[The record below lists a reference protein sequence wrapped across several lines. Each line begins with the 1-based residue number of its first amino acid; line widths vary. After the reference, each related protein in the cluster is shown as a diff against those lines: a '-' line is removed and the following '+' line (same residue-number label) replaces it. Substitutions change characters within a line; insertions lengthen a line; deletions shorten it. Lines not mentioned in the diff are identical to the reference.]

1 MKACSTQTSL
11 CPCLCPQ
18 TCLCLCLCPYPFLS
32 TLSKNNP
39 RREFQKGG
47 GKGKGKGKFEGE
59 GEGKGR
65 ALNRYCGLFTDQGA
79 LEHLRAP
86 QIVEMDDSNDPT
98 GFIGDHQGSDLLL
111 LHQVK
116 CLDCQFPRSYRD
128 RSWGHAF

>member
-1 MKACSTQTSL
+1 MAATVNATFCSNT
-11 CPCLCPQ
+11 PAGP
-18 TCLCLCLCPYPFLS
+18 
-32 TLSKNNP
+32 SKNNP

>member
-1 MKACSTQTSL
+1 MVVKMSAPGRSFGGVADY
-11 CPCLCPQ
+11 CLHDQRVPGE
-18 TCLCLCLCPYPFLS
+18 PH
-32 TLSKNNP
+32 P

-47 GKGKGKGKFEGE
+47 GKGKGKGKGKFEGE